1 MYRGDEVPRV
11 ASNRWQ
17 HGVVSNHLYLVY
29 LQKHL
34 FMVKAVRNYLRPI
47 QNEKLQTENMAL
59 LPVFC
64 TRPGINLTIPCDNK
78 YLVSSIYP
86 CAEAK

>member
-1 MYRGDEVPRV
+1 MYRGDEVPQV

-34 FMVKAVRNYLRPI
+34 FMVKAVRNYLCPI
-47 QNEKLQTENMAL
+47 QNEKLQTKTWLGYRYFVPAPE
-59 LPVFC
+59 
-64 TRPGINLTIPCDNK
+64 
-78 YLVSSIYP
+78 SI
-86 CAEAK
+86 